1 MMRKVYVV
9 VFVGLIAGFSH
20 AEALLM
26 SYEDYMERCLNT
38 YGEDL
43 LTKSVCEK
51 QYQAI
56 AKKEQSLMVQ
66 TEMEVQNQ
74 WLSEDSDQQQP
85 NDIK

>member
-1 MMRKVYVV
+1 MRKMYVV
-9 VFVGLIAGFSH
+9 VFVVLIAGFSH

-56 AKKEQSLMVQ
+56 EKKEQSLMVQ
-66 TEMEVQNQ
+66 TERGMQNQ
-74 WLSEDSDQQQP
+74 WLTEDSERQP
-85 NDIK
+85 PYNIK

>member
-9 VFVGLIAGFSH
+9 VFVGLIAGLSH

-26 SYEDYMERCLNT
+26 SYEDYMDRCLNT

-56 AKKEQSLMVQ
+56 AKKEQSLMVK
-66 TEMEVQNQ
+66 TERGVDNQ
-74 WLSEDSDQQQP
+74 WLSEHSEQQQP
-85 NDIK
+85 NDIE

>member
-1 MMRKVYVV
+1 MRNVYVV

-66 TEMEVQNQ
+66 TERGVQNQ
-74 WLSEDSDQQQP
+74 WITEDSEKLP
-85 NDIK
+85 PIDIK